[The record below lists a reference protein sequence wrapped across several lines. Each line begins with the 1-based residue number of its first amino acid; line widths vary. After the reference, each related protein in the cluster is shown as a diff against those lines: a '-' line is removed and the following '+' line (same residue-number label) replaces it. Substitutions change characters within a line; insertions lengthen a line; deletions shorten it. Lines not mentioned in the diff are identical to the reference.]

1 MKTAAWVAPFAV
13 AFGAIAVLGG
23 IAYVL
28 EREKR
33 GLDSAVDQALG
44 EGGWLT
50 GFFSSNPKGIV
61 TEGSPEDFTVDGT
74 FAPTEAQ
81 ILRSQPRKV

>member
-1 MKTAAWVAPFAV
+1 MKNWIAPFAV
-13 AFGAIAVLGG
+13 AFGAISILGG

-28 EREKR
+28 ERQQREL
-33 GLDSAVDQALG
+33 GWAVDEAFK
-44 EGGWLT
+44 EGGWLS
-50 GFFSSNPKGIV
+50 GFFSRNPKGIV

-74 FAPTEAQ
+74 FAPTAAQ